1 MDAKSCE
8 FRGCSRLGT
17 SVLANRRY
25 CGEHFIATCR
35 AELSRYFQLVQERR
49 LVEIPRETVRKWID
63 ECVREADALDRR
75 ESGLDDSL
83 RRQLQDIILS
93 AVELGRNLRRS
104 PRIVA
109 HIHLRVGAAD
119 WREETDTK
127 LISRFGALITVH
139 HPVAVNETLTVVR
152 PDRGRAVHA
161 RVAWIHENAP
171 QTADVGIEFLDAE
184 NFWELD
190 WTKSAPLQA

>member
-1 MDAKSCE
+1 MDGKSCE
-8 FRGCSRLGT
+8 YRGCGRLAT

-25 CGEHFIATCR
+25 CGEHFVATSR
-35 AELSRYFQLVQERR
+35 AELSRYFQIVQEKR
-49 LVEIPRETVRKWID
+49 LWEIPRETVRKWID
-63 ECVREADALDRR
+63 ECVREADVLDRR

-83 RRQLQDIILS
+83 RQQLQDIILS

-104 PRIVA
+104 PRVVA
-109 HIHLRVGAAD
+109 QIHLRVGAGE

-139 HPVAVNETLTVVR
+139 HPVAVNEMLTIVR

-161 RVAWIHENAP
+161 RVAWIHETAP

-190 WTKSAPLQA
+190 WTKSTPF

>member
-1 MDAKSCE
+1 MSGEFCE
-8 FRGCSRLGT
+8 YRGCDRPAT
-17 SVLANRRY
+17 SALTNRRY
-25 CGEHFIATCR
+25 CGEHFIATGR
-35 AELSRYFQLVQERR
+35 AELSRFFQMVQENR
-49 LVEIPRETVRKWID
+49 LAEIPRETVRRWID

-83 RRQLQDIILS
+83 RGQLQDLILS

-104 PRIVA
+104 PRVVA
-109 HIHLRVGAAD
+109 NIHLRVGGGE

-139 HPVAVNETLTVVR
+139 HPVAVNEMLTIVR

-161 RVAWIHENAP
+161 RVAWIHKTAP
-171 QTADVGIEFLDAE
+171 QTSDVGIEFLDAE

-190 WTKSAPLQA
+190 WTKSTPF

>member
-1 MDAKSCE
+1 MDGKTCE
-8 FRGCSRLGT
+8 YRGCGQLAT
-17 SVLANRRY
+17 SVLTNRRY
-25 CGEHFIATCR
+25 CGEHFIATSR
-35 AELSRYFQLVQERR
+35 AELSRFFQMVQERR
-49 LVEIPRETVRKWID
+49 LAEIPRETIRKWID

-83 RRQLQDIILS
+83 RGQLQDIILS

-104 PRIVA
+104 PRVVA
-109 HIHLRVGAAD
+109 NIHLRVGGGE

-127 LISRFGALITVH
+127 LISRFGALITVR
-139 HPVAVNETLTVVR
+139 HPVAVNEMLTVVR

-161 RVAWIHENAP
+161 RVAWIHKTAT
-171 QTADVGIEFLDAE
+171 QTADVGIEFLDSE

-190 WTKSAPLQA
+190 WTKSTPF